1 MDTRTFKHDGNENA
15 DILAK
20 EGSRLRFIGVSKNAC
35 KEKVK
40 KWETQDL
47 NILWSKETDKYRQTR
62 MLITSFDPKQA
73 SWLTSKS
80 RNTIRIMTGILTGH
94 YDFRRMLNI
103 MDERV
108 SPMCPCE
115 QEEDTAEHF
124 LCRCDRFWRSR
135 TEAFGHH
142 IVERAS
148 LRDIPW
154 RRIKKLLI
162 SAEDSLTPTLGSR
175 RNPLLN
181 KGASTEGE
189 YKLSVPET
197 LFQWQ
202 PQAVSDL

>member
-20 EGSRLRFIGVSKNAC
+20 EGSRLRFIGPSPAIGVSKNAC

-108 SPMCPCE
+108 SPASMR
-115 QEEDTAEHF
+115 TGRGYAEVWKEMV
-124 LCRCDRFWRSR
+124 RRSWNM
-135 TEAFGHH
+135 HH
-142 IVERAS
+142 C
-148 LRDIPW
+148 LT
-154 RRIKKLLI
+154 
-162 SAEDSLTPTLGSR
+162 SAKDLLTPDLG
-175 RNPLLN
+175 
-181 KGASTEGE
+181 
-189 YKLSVPET
+189 
-197 LFQWQ
+197 
-202 PQAVSDL
+202 